1 MFYLCLV
8 AEKSKESNRNT
19 ETKKSVEFYILSVLF
34 IYFKLVHFV
43 CFISVSCLENKG
55 KYAF

>member
-43 CFISVSCLENKG
+43 CVLSLLVV
-55 KYAF
+55 